1 METGKGGGGTGKFKK
16 LPAELLKKKKK
27 KKKKKNIELN
37 ADSIFL
43 VM

>member
-27 KKKKKNIELN
+27 KKKKYIELN